1 MQVDSLIEYYRFLL
15 YDILILVYSPIYS
28 SVGDEMDVHTKA
40 IELHKEADDH
50 KMKEMILHPILQIF
64 LELKWDQVKKI
75 YWFRLFLAMAFTFV
89 LTLKCNNFFETIY
102 CRSCEEMIGAHADLW
117 GPWTM
122 TVYDPDNNNN
132 PLMIQC
138 FGKSHEMYDPGHHNS
153 SCGACCENGTSA
165 KDLEWC
171 AHIGNGTS
179 YKDHHDVK
187 NLSDLNLRCHKDLL
201 R

>member
-1 MQVDSLIEYYRFLL
+1 MQVNSLIEYYRFLL
-15 YDILILVYSPIYS
+15 YDILILVYSPIDS

-75 YWFRLFLAMAFTFV
+75 YWFRLFLTMAFTFV
-89 LTLKCNNFFETIY
+89 LTWKCTNFFQTIY
-102 CRSCEEMIGAHADLW
+102 CRSCKEMNGIHATVW

-122 TVYDPDNNNN
+122 TVYDPDPLIA
-132 PLMIQC
+132 PLMIEC

-153 SCGACCENGTSA
+153 SCGACCENGTST

-171 AHIGNGTS
+171 AHIGNGRS

-187 NLSDLNLRCHKDLL
+187 NLSSLNLRCHKDLL

>member
-1 MQVDSLIEYYRFLL
+1 
-15 YDILILVYSPIYS
+15 
-28 SVGDEMDVHTKA
+28 MDVHTKA

-75 YWFRLFLAMAFTFV
+75 YWFRLFLSMAFTLV
-89 LTLKCNNFFETIY
+89 LTLKCYDFFQTIY
-102 CRSCEEMIGAHADLW
+102 CRSCKEMGAHARV
-117 GPWTM
+117 WTM
-122 TVYDPDNNNN
+122 TIYDIPSH
-132 PLMIQC
+132 PIMIEC
-138 FGKSHEMYDPGHHNS
+138 FGKSHETYDPGHHNS
-153 SCGACCENGTSA
+153 SCGACCENGTSS

-179 YKDHHDVK
+179 YKYYHDVK
-187 NLSDLNLRCHKDLL
+187 NLSSLNSKCHLRCHKDLL

>member
-1 MQVDSLIEYYRFLL
+1 
-15 YDILILVYSPIYS
+15 
-28 SVGDEMDVHTKA
+28 MDVHTKA
-40 IELHKEADDH
+40 IKLHEEADDH

-89 LTLKCNNFFETIY
+89 LTLKCNDFFKTIY

-122 TVYDPDNNNN
+122 TVYDQGD
-132 PLMIQC
+132 PLMIEC
-138 FGKSHEMYDPGHHNS
+138 FGKSHEIYDPGHHNS
-153 SCGACCENGTSA
+153 SCGACCENGTST

-187 NLSDLNLRCHKDLL
+187 NLSSLNSKYQLRCHKDLL